1 MKIKILKMA
10 TQEDKK
16 ASLNRKIAS
25 AQQQIEE
32 WNVTIV
38 DLLREQD
45 NVEGRKEVMQ
55 RLFQNEINLLNV
67 KMQQFQRELGT
78 KAEKTNNFKI
88 SL

>member
-1 MKIKILKMA
+1 MA

-32 WNVTIV
+32 WNVTIAE
-38 DLLREQD
+38 LLREPD
-45 NVEGRKEVMQ
+45 NVEGRKKEMESLIQ
-55 RLFQNEINLLNV
+55 KEINWL
-67 KMQQFQRELGT
+67 KEKQQQFQRELGGT